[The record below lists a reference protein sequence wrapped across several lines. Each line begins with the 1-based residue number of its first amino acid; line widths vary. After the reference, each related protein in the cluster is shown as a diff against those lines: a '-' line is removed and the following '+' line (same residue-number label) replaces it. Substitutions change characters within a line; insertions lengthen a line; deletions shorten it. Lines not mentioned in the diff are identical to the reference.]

1 MRPASAY
8 PVAKS
13 SKSRPKADKKQRRRP
28 IRWLWRRVRWLIFGP
43 VILLAVLILAYR
55 WINPPITHTMWV
67 ERARLGQIER
77 NWVRFEDI
85 DPDLPRA
92 VVAAEDANYCLH
104 WGFDLDAIKAA
115 LDSGANRGA
124 STLSQQVVKNV
135 FLWQGRS
142 WLRKALEAVITP
154 VVELAWSK
162 QRILEVYLNVAE
174 FDEGVFGV
182 DAGAQSQLGKG
193 PSNLTVTEAARL
205 AVVLPNPKA
214 RDARNLSATQRRR
227 AAMVADGAQ
236 TILAD
241 GRSACFDG

>member
-1 MRPASAY
+1 
-8 PVAKS
+8 V
-13 SKSRPKADKKQRRRP
+13 PKAKKSPAKTKAKPDPKPRRRP
-28 IRWLWRRVRWLIFGP
+28 LRWLWRRVRWVVYGP
-43 VILLAVLILAYR
+43 ILLVLLLVLAFR

-67 ERARLGQIER
+67 ERARLGSIER
-77 NWVRFEDI
+77 NWVAIEDI

-104 WGFDLDAIKAA
+104 WGFDVDAIKAA
-115 LDSGANRGA
+115 LDAGANRGA
-124 STLSQQVVKNV
+124 STISQQVVKNV

-142 WLRKALEAVITP
+142 WTRKALEAVLTP
-154 VVELAWSK
+154 LVELAWPK

-182 DAGAQSQLGKG
+182 DAGALSQLGKG
-193 PSNLTVTEAARL
+193 PSNLSVAEAGRL

-227 AAMVADGAQ
+227 AASVADGAE
-236 TILAD
+236 TIRAD
-241 GRSACFDG
+241 GRSACFDP